1 MKAMVRT
8 EYGSPEVL
16 SLDEVDKPVPG
27 AGEVLIRVRAASI
40 NASDTEGL
48 QGKPLY
54 ARIDGPFRPR
64 TRILG
69 SDVAGTVESVG
80 EGVAQFHPGDEVF
93 GDTLYHGAGAFAE
106 YVCVK
111 ETAPL
116 VIKPP
121 HLSFEQAATLPQAAV
136 IALQAITGRVQSGDQ
151 VLVNGAGGGAGTFAI
166 QLAKAAGAEVTAVD
180 NEWKQEHM
188 RSQGAD
194 RVIDYRQE
202 DYTQDR
208 SRYDMILDLAGHRSI
223 FAIARALA
231 PGGRYAVV
239 GGSVGAL
246 LQAAVL
252 GPLRGRKKRFGV
264 LVVRPNKGDLEKA
277 AALVG
282 DGILRP
288 VIDRTIP
295 LADLAE
301 GLRYVAEG
309 RAKGKVVISL
319 QGDVA

>member
-8 EYGSPEVL
+8 QYGSPDVL
-16 SLDEVDKPVPG
+16 SLQQVDRPVPG
-27 AGEVLIRVRAASI
+27 KHEVLIRVHAASI

-64 TRILG
+64 TKILG

-80 EGVAQFHPGDEVF
+80 EGVEHFRTGDEVF

-116 VIKPP
+116 VTKPP
-121 HLSFEQAATLPQAAV
+121 HLSFEQAATLPQSAV
-136 IALQAITGRVQSGDQ
+136 IALQAIPKRVQSGDK
-151 VLVNGAGGGAGTFAI
+151 VLINGAGGGAGTFAI
-166 QLAKAAGAEVTAVD
+166 QLAKAAGAVVTGVD

-194 RVIDYRQE
+194 RVIDYRRE
-202 DYTQDR
+202 DYTKDR
-208 SRYDMILDLAGHRSI
+208 SRYDLILDLACHRSI

-239 GGSVGAL
+239 GGSVAAL
-246 LQAAVL
+246 LQAAAL
-252 GPLRGRKKRFGV
+252 GPLLGRKKRFGV
-264 LVVRPNKGDLEKA
+264 LIVRPNKGDLERA
-277 AALVG
+277 AALVSQG
-282 DGILRP
+282 TLAP
-288 VIDRTIP
+288 AIDRIFP
-295 LADLAE
+295 LAEAAE
-301 GLRYVAEG
+301 ALRYVAEG
-309 RAKGKVVISL
+309 RALGKVVISM
-319 QGDVA
+319 V

>member
-8 EYGSPEVL
+8 QYGSPDVL
-16 SLDEVDKPVPG
+16 SLQQVDRPVPG
-27 AGEVLIRVRAASI
+27 EHEVLIRVHAASI

-64 TRILG
+64 TKILG

-80 EGVAQFHPGDEVF
+80 EGVEHFRTGDEVF

-116 VIKPP
+116 VTKPP
-121 HLSFEQAATLPQAAV
+121 HLSFEQAATLPQSAV
-136 IALQAITGRVQSGDQ
+136 IALQAIPKRVQSGDK
-151 VLVNGAGGGAGTFAI
+151 VLINGAGGGAGTFAI
-166 QLAKAAGAEVTAVD
+166 QLAKAAGAEVTGVD

-194 RVIDYRQE
+194 RVIDYRRE
-202 DYTQDR
+202 DYTKDR
-208 SRYDMILDLAGHRSI
+208 SRYDLILDLACHRSI

-239 GGSVGAL
+239 GGSVAAL
-246 LQAAVL
+246 LQAAAL
-252 GPLRGRKKRFGV
+252 GPLLGRKKRFGV
-264 LVVRPNKGDLEKA
+264 LIVRPNKGDLERA
-277 AALVG
+277 AALVSEG
-282 DGILRP
+282 TLVP
-288 VIDRTIP
+288 AIDRIFP
-295 LADLAE
+295 LAEAAE
-301 GLRYVAEG
+301 ALRYVAEG
-309 RAKGKVVISL
+309 RALGKVVISM
-319 QGDVA
+319 V

>member
-8 EYGSPEVL
+8 QYGSPDVL
-16 SLDEVDKPVPG
+16 SLQQVDRPVPG
-27 AGEVLIRVRAASI
+27 KHEVLIRVHAASI

-64 TRILG
+64 TKILG

-80 EGVAQFHPGDEVF
+80 EGVEHFRTGDEVF

-116 VIKPP
+116 VTKPP

-136 IALQAITGRVQSGDQ
+136 IALQAIPKRVQSGDK
-151 VLVNGAGGGAGTFAI
+151 VLINGAGGGAGTFAI
-166 QLAKAAGAEVTAVD
+166 QLAKAAGAVVTGVD

-194 RVIDYRQE
+194 RVIDYRRE
-202 DYTQDR
+202 DYTKDR
-208 SRYDMILDLAGHRSI
+208 SRYDLILDLACHRSI

-239 GGSVGAL
+239 GGSVAAL
-246 LQAAVL
+246 LQAAAL
-252 GPLRGRKKRFGV
+252 GPLLGRKKRFGV
-264 LVVRPNKGDLEKA
+264 LIVRPNKGDLERA
-277 AALVG
+277 AALVSEG
-282 DGILRP
+282 TLAP
-288 VIDRTIP
+288 AIDRIFP
-295 LADLAE
+295 LAEAAE
-301 GLRYVAEG
+301 ALRYVAEG
-309 RAKGKVVISL
+309 RALGKVVISM
-319 QGDVA
+319 V

>member
-8 EYGSPEVL
+8 QYGSPDVL
-16 SLDEVDKPVPG
+16 SLQQVDRPVPG
-27 AGEVLIRVRAASI
+27 KHEVLIRVHAASI

-64 TRILG
+64 TKILG

-80 EGVAQFHPGDEVF
+80 EGVEHFRTGDEVF

-116 VIKPP
+116 VTKPP

-136 IALQAITGRVQSGDQ
+136 IALQAIPKRVQSGDK
-151 VLVNGAGGGAGTFAI
+151 VLINGAGGGAGTFAI
-166 QLAKAAGAEVTAVD
+166 QLAKAAGAEVTGVD

-194 RVIDYRQE
+194 RVIDYRRE
-202 DYTQDR
+202 DYTKDR
-208 SRYDMILDLAGHRSI
+208 SRYDLILDLACHRSI

-239 GGSVGAL
+239 GGSVAAL
-246 LQAAVL
+246 LQAAAL
-252 GPLRGRKKRFGV
+252 GPLLGRKKRFGV
-264 LVVRPNKGDLEKA
+264 LIVRPNKGDLERA
-277 AALVG
+277 AALVSEG
-282 DGILRP
+282 TLAP
-288 VIDRTIP
+288 AIDRIFP
-295 LADLAE
+295 LAEAAE
-301 GLRYVAEG
+301 ALRYVAEG
-309 RAKGKVVISL
+309 RALGKVVISM
-319 QGDVA
+319 V

>member
-8 EYGSPEVL
+8 QYGSPDVL
-16 SLDEVDKPVPG
+16 SLQQVDRPVPG
-27 AGEVLIRVRAASI
+27 KHEVLIRVHAASI

-64 TRILG
+64 TKILG

-80 EGVAQFHPGDEVF
+80 EGIEHFRTGDEVF

-116 VIKPP
+116 VTKPP

-136 IALQAITGRVQSGDQ
+136 IALQAIPKRVQSGDK
-151 VLVNGAGGGAGTFAI
+151 VLINGAGGGAGTFAI
-166 QLAKAAGAEVTAVD
+166 QLAKAAGAEVTGVD

-194 RVIDYRQE
+194 RVIDYRRE
-202 DYTQDR
+202 DYTKDR
-208 SRYDMILDLAGHRSI
+208 SRYDLILDLACHRSI

-239 GGSVGAL
+239 GGSVAAL
-246 LQAAVL
+246 LQAAAL
-252 GPLRGRKKRFGV
+252 GPLLGRKKRFGV
-264 LVVRPNKGDLEKA
+264 LIVRPNKGDLERA
-277 AALVG
+277 AALVSQG
-282 DGILRP
+282 TLAP
-288 VIDRTIP
+288 AIDRIFP
-295 LADLAE
+295 LAEAAE
-301 GLRYVAEG
+301 ALRYVAEG
-309 RAKGKVVISL
+309 RALGKVVISM
-319 QGDVA
+319 V